1 MKNKKEIKERIEKA
15 KKQREKYNVGVT
27 DDMWYKGYIKAL
39 KWVLEEEGE
48 EK

>member
-15 KKQREKYNVGVT
+15 KKQREGYVGVT

-39 KWVLEEEGE
+39 KWVLEKEGE